1 MLLMCHQSNSLPHI
15 FVNILYS
22 KVFFF
27 SVKKKKNFFLRRLY
41 SKVGSSIGII
51 YLLCCGTNCLHYH
64 TRLCKKKKKKIIF
77 KIINSFG
84 ILLILNKY

>member
-1 MLLMCHQSNSLPHI
+1 MCHQSNSLPHL

-27 SVKKKKNFFLRRLY
+27 SQKKIFFFLRRLY

-64 TRLCKKKKKKIIF
+64 TRICKKKKKEFVKLVTVLVL
-77 KIINSFG
+77 